1 MKWPSLKG
9 KFVTMNLN
17 EKTVAKLT
25 LNKMPWNEMILNE
38 MTFVEMPLNK
48 MKIFLTFDEKHSI
61 NMCDYFDIYRHD
73 SLWNGICWNTFW

>member
-1 MKWPSLKG
+1 
-9 KFVTMNLN
+9 MNLK

-25 LNKMPWNEMILNE
+25 LNKMPYNEMILSE

-61 NMCDYFDIYRHD
+61 KYVLF
-73 SLWNGICWNTFW
+73 L